1 MSTRELDKKKHTLS
15 IIPYFCII
23 HLKINEMKIRNIL
36 ILLIITFNLTLF
48 SQTTESKSVTRMM
61 SLGENVGIKTKM
73 PFANEN
79 DLIKL
84 LSQWM
89 KEKSAE
95 NIKAPKGS
103 NEFIYNNIYIN
114 GYSGKIKIYN
124 TFLQEGKDVAWTS
137 YYFNESNTNITNLDS
152 LNEYVTQFYKK
163 HMTMLYEDSIKEAN
177 YTFDKLDGTLK
188 KETKKRYEA
197 EKDIAESK
205 RNIEESEKEIDIA
218 KKNILNRQTGL
229 DMLKLNVEVAEKA
242 LKEHKKTEKAVDDA
256 EDEYDKNKDK
266 LKSLKKNLEQLKK
279 SPEANANLISAQTQD
294 IEALETTVKEK
305 EAKYESLKSIYK
317 SKYKELDKILDK
329 EKDLL
334 HDAEKDIKSNNKT
347 ETKGG
352 NLIEKEKKKITENE
366 AVISKFETETK
377 VTLQKEIDDQ
387 IKFIEKLKE
396 RSLIY
401 K

>member
-1 MSTRELDKKKHTLS
+1 M
-15 IIPYFCII
+15 
-23 HLKINEMKIRNIL
+23 
-36 ILLIITFNLTLF
+36 
-48 SQTTESKSVTRMM
+48 
-61 SLGENVGIKTKM
+61 
-73 PFANEN
+73 
-79 DLIKL
+79 
-84 LSQWM
+84 
-89 KEKSAE
+89 
-95 NIKAPKGS
+95 
-103 NEFIYNNIYIN
+103 
-114 GYSGKIKIYN
+114 
-124 TFLQEGKDVAWTS
+124 
-137 YYFNESNTNITNLDS
+137 
-152 LNEYVTQFYKK
+152 
-163 HMTMLYEDSIKEAN
+163 
-177 YTFDKLDGTLK
+177 
-188 KETKKRYEA
+188 
-197 EKDIAESK
+197 
-205 RNIEESEKEIDIA
+205 
-218 KKNILNRQTGL
+218 
-229 DMLKLNVEVAEKA
+229 
-242 LKEHKKTEKAVDDA
+242 
-256 EDEYDKNKDK
+256 
-266 LKSLKKNLEQLKK
+266 KK